1 MSLNPRQFLRI
12 RLWTDKPPSL
22 RRVLV
27 VFGVVLAC
35 GAIYSVERWVG
46 WPQELSSERPSKIKV
61 QN

>member
-1 MSLNPRQFLRI
+1 MSLNARQFLRI

-22 RRVLV
+22 RRVLL

-35 GAIYSVERWVG
+35 GLIYSVERWGG
-46 WPQELSSERPSKIKV
+46 WPQELSRERPDKIKV